1 MGKKSREKRLR
12 KETDNLS
19 TGSKKILKQ
28 MIRESKP
35 EAFEIDGKL
44 VYYNPMKRLFEGE
57 KYSSEKGK
65 AVTQEM
71 VKQYEQFLKQRYQQ
85 EKIAKANNIDMNKVD
100 AAEDK

>member
-35 EAFEIDGKL
+35 EPFEIDGKL
-44 VYYNPMKRLFEGE
+44 VYYNPMKRLMEGE

-85 EKIAKANNIDMNKVD
+85 EKIAKANNIDMNKLD
-100 AAEDK
+100 AVEDK